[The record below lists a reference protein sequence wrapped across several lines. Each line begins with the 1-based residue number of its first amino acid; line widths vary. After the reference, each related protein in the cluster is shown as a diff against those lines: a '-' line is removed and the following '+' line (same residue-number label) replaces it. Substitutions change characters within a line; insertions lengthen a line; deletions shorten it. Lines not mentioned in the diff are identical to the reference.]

1 MEVRFESQR
10 DAAPYHG
17 HSHCSGQG
25 LPRYRES
32 ATTASRSAIRT
43 AHYLN
48 VLHRVWVQW
57 RRDKQ
62 MGMGAKGPLTD
73 DGIDRP
79 CQTEAVSCLLSCTRP
94 SLICMHPHEAQISE
108 PVDHVLWSAPNYNPH
123 APATGHLL
131 DVITNHHRP
140 GLAVASA
147 RPRRMASWHAGK
159 LGREQLIDVYI
170 SRALS
175 ACNLDQPAPRR
186 PGVSGK
192 PREEGARRREFNC
205 SRFVHAA
212 KPIRKALVVV
222 PFLTCTNLCQ
232 LPASANTGHVCVH

>member
-1 MEVRFESQR
+1 
-10 DAAPYHG
+10 
-17 HSHCSGQG
+17 
-25 LPRYRES
+25 
-32 ATTASRSAIRT
+32 
-43 AHYLN
+43 
-48 VLHRVWVQW
+48 
-57 RRDKQ
+57 

-131 DVITNHHRP
+131 DVVTNHHRP

-192 PREEGARRREFNC
+192 PREEGAGRREFNC

-222 PFLTCTNLCQ
+222 PFLTCTNLVPVTRIGQHRTCLCSLGYFILSSHAWARPLSPGFFSPTSCQ
-232 LPASANTGHVCVH
+232 APKAYSKSTLVRLAHSPT